1 MKRAVLVL
9 RAATAVISAAIAC
22 AFGAHAQQQSLP
34 VVGYLSFTSPDERP
48 TLVAAF
54 RQGLQQAGFVVGQNV
69 AIEYRSAGGKFER
82 LPALAAEL
90 TKIPAAVIASTG
102 GEAVARAAKAATS
115 QIPIVFTTS
124 SDVVKGGLVASLNRP
139 GGNVTGVSLL
149 GYELD
154 AKRLQLLRELLP
166 RASTIGVLVDANNP
180 AIAAT
185 LPQIKAA
192 ADANGLRLVVL
203 DARTEVEIDATF
215 ASLQSKGVD
224 GLLVATNPF
233 YEGRRDD
240 IVALAKRYSI
250 PVLYPW
256 REYSVVGGLI
266 SYGTSFTE
274 SYRQAGL
281 YVGRILKGEKPADL
295 PVVQATKFELLVNMK
310 TARSLGVTVPPSIL
324 VAADEVIE

>member
-1 MKRAVLVL
+1 VRRRDFIKAVAGSASLWPLV
-9 RAATAVISAAIAC
+9 
-22 AFGAHAQQQSLP
+22 AHAQQPQP

-54 RQGLQQAGFVVGQNV
+54 RQGLQQAGFVAGQNV
-69 AIEYRSAGGKFER
+69 KIEYRSAEGKLDR

-90 TKIPAAVIASTG
+90 VKIPVTVIASTG
-102 GEAVARAAKAATS
+102 GEAVARAAKTATS

-154 AKRLQLLRELLP
+154 AKRFQLLRELLP
-166 RASTIGVLVDANNP
+166 RAATIGVLVSANNP
-180 AIAAT
+180 AITAT
-185 LPQIKAA
+185 LPDMKVAA
-192 ADANGLRLVVL
+192 EANGQRLVVL
-203 DARTEVEIDATF
+203 DARTEADIDATF
-215 ASLQSKGVD
+215 ASLRSKGVD
-224 GLLVATNPF
+224 ALLITTNPF
-233 YEGRRDD
+233 YEGRRDR
-240 IVALAKRYSI
+240 IVALAKSHSV

-256 REYSVVGGLI
+256 REYASVGGLI

-274 SYRQAGL
+274 SYRQAGI

-295 PVVQATKFELLVNMK
+295 PVVQATKFELLINVK
-310 TARSLGVTVPPSIL
+310 TAKTLGLTVPPAIL
-324 VAADEVIE
+324 IAADEVIE

>member
-1 MKRAVLVL
+1 MRCAYLSV
-9 RAATAVISAAIAC
+9 RAAAALISAAVC
-22 AFGAHAQQQSLP
+22 LFSAHAQQQPLP

-69 AIEYRSAGGKFER
+69 AIEYRSAGGKSDR

-90 TKIPAAVIASTG
+90 AKIPTAVIAATG
-102 GEAVARAAKAATS
+102 GEAVARAARAATS
-115 QIPIVFTTS
+115 QIPIVFTSS

-154 AKRLQLLRELLP
+154 SKRLQLLRELLP
-166 RASTIGVLVDANNP
+166 QRSTIGVLMDANNP
-180 AIAAT
+180 VITAT
-185 LPQIKAA
+185 LSQMKTA
-192 ADANGLRLVVL
+192 ADANGQRLVVL
-203 DARTEVEIDATF
+203 DARTEVDIDATF
-215 ASLQSKGVD
+215 ASLRSKGVD
-224 GLLVATNPF
+224 ALLVTTNPF

-240 IVALAKRYSI
+240 IVALAKRHSV
-250 PVLYPW
+250 PALYPW
-256 REYSVVGGLI
+256 REYSVAGGLI

-295 PVVQATKFELLVNMK
+295 PVVQATKFELLVNIK
-310 TARSLGVTVPPSIL
+310 TAKSLGLTVPPSIL
-324 VAADEVIE
+324 VSADEVIE